1 MRINGVR
8 SEEIQERL
16 HGLYLD
22 GKLTLDDIRETYQT
36 WFPFVDVGE
45 IMLYHTEGEQPDG
58 QA

>member
-1 MRINGVR
+1 MRINGIR

-22 GKLTLDDIRETYQT
+22 GKISLVDIREYYQT
-36 WFPFVDVGE
+36 LLPWGDIGE
-45 IMLYHTEGEQPDG
+45 IMLYHTEGEEPVG